1 MEGTT
6 NTRKKAQEI
15 ETKILC
21 ELARKGHSN
30 VAKEIG
36 VHPAQIS
43 RMKEPHGLIA
53 RASLLL
59 AALDIDGLDKMV
71 IFSGD
76 EAKRLADVID
86 TVLRADNR
94 LEQGANN
101 PQ

>member
-1 MEGTT
+1 MDGTAS
-6 NTRKKAQEI
+6 TRKKAMEI

-43 RMKEPHGLIA
+43 RMKEPHGLIS

-59 AALDIDGLDKMV
+59 AALDIDELEKTV
-71 IFSGD
+71 VFSGN
-76 EAKRLADVID
+76 EVKRLADMLGK
-86 TVLRADNR
+86 VL
-94 LEQGANN
+94 QG
-101 PQ
+101 